1 MTSID
6 CVSTCQFHIID
17 HFFIEEIIMAASSQ
31 PCIFEICKRRFPFP
45 EAKEKALSERKM
57 DVALVRH
64 ANTLTL
70 YAYRYVIDNRPLHV

>member
-1 MTSID
+1 MTPID

-45 EAKEKALSERKM
+45 EVKEKASSEREI
-57 DVALVRH
+57 DVALVWH
-64 ANTLTL
+64 ANILTL
-70 YAYRYVIDNRPLHV
+70 MLLVANLAI